1 MEEYND
7 GMMETRKDC
16 KNVIIRQLKNG
27 MMKKWKVR
35 GFKLKQANALRLS
48 PYDWQLATG
57 DWQLPTSYS
66 LDAFR
71 YAK

>member
-1 MEEYND
+1 
-7 GMMETRKDC
+7 
-16 KNVIIRQLKNG
+16 